1 VIADAKRGDIGNT
14 SKRYAKAF
22 FEKLN
27 ADAITVAP
35 YMGFDSVE
43 PFLGFDNKWVIL
55 LSLTSN
61 SGSEDF
67 QQLSLKD
74 GHSLFETVVQKATT
88 WAASNQLMFVTGATK
103 PEMISKIR
111 ALAPDYFFLVP
122 GVGAQGGNLDAVAEA
137 GLNNL
142 IGLLVNAS
150 RSILYASSGEDF
162 ATAAADEASRLQKQ
176 MEIILIKHQLI

>member
-1 VIADAKRGDIGNT
+1 
-14 SKRYAKAF
+14 
-22 FEKLN
+22 
-27 ADAITVAP
+27 
-35 YMGFDSVE
+35 
-43 PFLGFDNKWVIL
+43 
-55 LSLTSN
+55 
-61 SGSEDF
+61 
-67 QQLSLKD
+67 
-74 GHSLFETVVQKATT
+74 
-88 WAASNQLMFVTGATK
+88 
-103 PEMISKIR
+103 MISKIR